1 MHRGIE
7 GRLIEGE
14 LNEGWP
20 DKHIAP
26 AIDQHSLPRPLVQE
40 AQLEPPSYRIL
51 HHKVPHSSC
60 HRPPSCL
67 MLLCVVS
74 GQFPDM

>member
-20 DKHIAP
+20 NKHIAL
-26 AIDQHSLPRPLVQE
+26 AVDQHPLPRPLVQE
-40 AQLEPPSYRIL
+40 AQLEPSSYRIL
-51 HHKVPHSSC
+51 HQEDPHSYSYRLSPWQMLSC
-60 HRPPSCL
+60 
-67 MLLCVVS
+67 VN
-74 GQFPDM
+74 QA